1 MARPL
6 RIQFENAHYHV
17 SCRGNARQEIYAD
30 DSDRS
35 IFLKL
40 LARSAE
46 IYQVEVLAYVL
57 MPNHFHLLI
66 KTPRAN
72 LQEFMRQFNI
82 AYTSHFNRAHERAG
96 HLYQGRYK
104 AFLIDVD
111 SYLQEVSRYI
121 HLNPLRS
128 KDKARKALV
137 EKREYL
143 RKYQWSSYPAYL
155 FPRAR
160 TSFLQVREI
169 LAHFG
174 GDTLEGRKEYRTF
187 VEEGLTKEV
196 ENPLERG
203 KGHGIIGSAEFLE
216 RIKGKFLSDRL
227 RSREV
232 PAVRRVVGQVE
243 KKKILDAVA
252 TAFKVSQ
259 EDLLEKGHRGMARPA
274 LMELLYRYG
283 GLNQREIGELMGI
296 DYSSVSVGR
305 KRLETQ
311 QGKDRNLSRQ
321 IEGIKKKLMQ
331 G

>member
-6 RIQFENAHYHV
+6 RIQFENAYYHV
-17 SCRGNARQEIYAD
+17 TCRGNARQEIYAD

-35 IFLKL
+35 AFLKL

-46 IYQVEVLAYVL
+46 IYEVVVLAYVL
-57 MPNHFHLLI
+57 MPNHFHLLV

-72 LQEFMRQFNI
+72 LQELMRHFNI
-82 AYTSHFNRAHERAG
+82 AYTSHFNRAHQRTG

-128 KDKARKALV
+128 QDQSRRAFAK
-137 EKREYL
+137 KREYL
-143 RKYQWSSYPAYL
+143 RKYRWSSYPAYL
-155 FPRAR
+155 SPRAPR
-160 TSFLQVREI
+160 SFLQVQEI
-169 LAHFG
+169 LTPFG
-174 GDTLEGRKEYRTF
+174 GDTPEGRKAYGNF
-187 VEEGLTKEV
+187 VEEGLARQM
-196 ENPLERG
+196 ENPLEKG

-216 RIKGKFLSDRL
+216 RIRKQFLSDRP
-227 RSREV
+227 RSREI

-243 KKKILDAVA
+243 PERILEA
-252 TAFKVSQ
+252 TAKEFRMSK
-259 EDLLEKGHRGMARPA
+259 EHLLERGHRGVARPV

-283 GLNQREIGELMGI
+283 GLNQREIGAWMGI

-305 KRLETQ
+305 KRLQ
-311 QGKDRNLSRQ
+311 MQLGKDRTLAGR
-321 IEGIKKKLMQ
+321 IGGIKKKLI
-331 G
+331 